1 MRTYTKQTPIKRQL
15 YTKST
20 PKRLIP
26 AVLALLFSLIQ
37 LMSLTGCGSTEKT
50 QGKEKIRLEFY
61 NRKREVYAVL
71 EEIIELFN
79 QSQDEIEVYQN
90 MNTNSDVTLRVAAVK
105 GEFPDIVEL
114 GGLQSV
120 ESFEYIM
127 GGYLMPLDNL
137 SCMERIKEEYI
148 PYLRYDDHI
157 YQVPLAMSFEGIYV
171 NRDLFE
177 QEGLELP
184 KTYEELLAVAEVIKE
199 RGKTPFLFADG
210 DSWTIHQNWE
220 CIESAYRGNFQDF
233 WTQVAEGKSSF
244 ETDEISRGSLE
255 KLLKLHE
262 YTEPELEKLD
272 YAGAMERFAAGEGF
286 MFIQGSWAYRNMREI
301 NTDLNLELIPFPVE
315 EGKEQRAAVWVD
327 SSVGI
332 SRDCRYPE
340 AAQKFLEFLTKPEI
354 LQMYLDDECSIGC
367 LEGVSDRAKYAPRIN
382 ELIESGQARMDA
394 SWLPLQTSVIRD
406 KDIAE
411 LMPAASA
418 EKVSA
423 YLSKYTKS
431 LQKHR
436 KLYLDAKEK
445 VG

>member
-1 MRTYTKQTPIKRQL
+1 MRHKIQSRIKR
-15 YTKST
+15 THR
-20 PKRLIP
+20 RLFAAALAGVF
-26 AVLALLFSLIQ
+26 AVIGFA
-37 LMSLTGCGSTEKT
+37 GCGGAEKAP
-50 QGKEKIRLEFY
+50 GKEKIRLEFY

-127 GGYLMPLDNL
+127 GGYLMPLDEL
-137 SCMERIKEEYI
+137 PSMERVKEEYI
-148 PYLRYDDHI
+148 PYLRYDGHI

-171 NRDLFE
+171 NRDLFK
-177 QEGLELP
+177 QEGLEVP
-184 KTYEELLAVAEVIKE
+184 ETYEELLDVAEEIKK

-220 CIESAYRGNFQDF
+220 CIEGAYRGNFQEF
-233 WTQVAEGKSSF
+233 WTQVAEGKSAF

-255 KLLKLHE
+255 KLIKLHE
-262 YTEPELEKLD
+262 YTKPEYENLD

-286 MFIQGSWAYRNMREI
+286 MFMQGSWAYRNMREI
-301 NTDLNLELIPFPVE
+301 NPDLNLELIPFPVE
-315 EGKEQRAAVWVD
+315 EGEEQKAAVWVD

-340 AAQKFLEFLTKPEI
+340 AAQRFLEFLTKPEI
-354 LQMYLDDECSIGC
+354 LQMYLDDEYSIGC
-367 LEGVSDRAKYAPRIN
+367 LEGVSDRADYAPRMNAFIAN
-382 ELIESGQARMDA
+382 GQAQMDA

-411 LMPAASA
+411 LMPAASF

-431 LQKHR
+431 LRKHS
-436 KLYLDAKEK
+436 KLYLDVKEK